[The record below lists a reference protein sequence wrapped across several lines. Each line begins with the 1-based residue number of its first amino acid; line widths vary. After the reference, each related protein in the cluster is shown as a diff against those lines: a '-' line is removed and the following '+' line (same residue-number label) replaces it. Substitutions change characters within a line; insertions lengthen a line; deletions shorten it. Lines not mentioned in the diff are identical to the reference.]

1 MGSQIEPRQL
11 NKLCQKCQQIFPVTG
26 LWPWE
31 RRDPD
36 QVFSGGKQWHLR
48 DLTIDELDESA
59 TTDGC
64 HLCRVFLDS
73 LIPIPKLIIL
83 TNCDGYTS
91 WREDVKTITFY
102 LRLVNRDHDPDN
114 YNFSLDH
121 DVKPSY
127 GGSSIDLKPVTPK
140 DSPFQPSWVIRSNH
154 LPYGY
159 KNSPSP
165 VTIFQPSSTTN
176 FDPLALEQIRSW
188 IHDCTH
194 NHEACRGASLVQ
206 NSMAEFLEKVRFID
220 VGLDDTATVR
230 LVERIKDTNVKYI
243 TLSYRWTV
251 ETPKTNL
258 KTHNKDKYHQSIPT
272 ENWPQ
277 IYKDAVALSR
287 TLGIR
292 YVWIDSLCIIQDDG
306 KDWNTQASLMHRIYT
321 HGYLNLAHACAE
333 FSPGLEV
340 TRDPISVSPCVLSR
354 TRTAS
359 SSEYW
364 ACFVN
369 YTPSSDLARAPLYSR
384 GWCYQERFL
393 ATRTVHFSQQLY
405 WECKAG
411 HASESFTGD
420 KGLAW
425 SRGSASSNPDILTSV
440 DQANDQ
446 RFSTVFGVST
456 VWQTIV
462 RDYSQT
468 QLTQYS
474 DRLAALRGVF
484 NRFWEILDASQERD
498 WCVAG
503 LWKKYLIRQ
512 LIWYRV
518 SHRHGHYDEFER
530 IRDTAYYASF
540 EKQLA
545 GFPSWSWA
553 SCPTSPGSSS
563 IAWPG
568 HTEPEYQNEPLV
580 EIETIIPLNSQ
591 ALHLGYPGFESSA
604 LVLRTAFGF
613 FGFDAEQLLSKWE
626 SWFSTCKADARAYNG
641 DKCQF
646 QVLINLDRP
655 IIGVVEKEDLRLL
668 PISMEYQ
675 AGRWDTV
682 WIEGILLE
690 EVGVEDDLPTFRRM
704 GQWSHRYDMDTC
716 TQQSPIPGLL
726 GSFDTKERLEIE
738 LGEFRK
744 RRELLPFRRYKLV

>member
-1 MGSQIEPRQL
+1 
-11 NKLCQKCQQIFPVTG
+11 
-26 LWPWE
+26 
-31 RRDPD
+31 
-36 QVFSGGKQWHLR
+36 
-48 DLTIDELDESA
+48 
-59 TTDGC
+59 
-64 HLCRVFLDS
+64 
-73 LIPIPKLIIL
+73 
-83 TNCDGYTS
+83 
-91 WREDVKTITFY
+91 
-102 LRLVNRDHDPDN
+102 
-114 YNFSLDH
+114 
-121 DVKPSY
+121 
-127 GGSSIDLKPVTPK
+127 
-140 DSPFQPSWVIRSNH
+140 
-154 LPYGY
+154 
-159 KNSPSP
+159 
-165 VTIFQPSSTTN
+165 
-176 FDPLALEQIRSW
+176 
-188 IHDCTH
+188 
-194 NHEACRGASLVQ
+194 
-206 NSMAEFLEKVRFID
+206 MAEFLEKVRFID

-243 TLSYRWTV
+243 TLSYRWTA

-258 KTHNKDKYHQSIPT
+258 ETHNKDKYHQSIPT
-272 ENWPQ
+272 EIWPQ
-277 IYKDAVALSR
+277 IYKDVVALSR

-306 KDWNTQASLMHRIYT
+306 TDWNTQASLMHRIYT

-393 ATRTVHFSQQLY
+393 ATRT
-405 WECKAG
+405 
-411 HASESFTGD
+411 
-420 KGLAW
+420 
-425 SRGSASSNPDILTSV
+425 SRGSASSKPDILTSV

-456 VWQTIV
+456 
-462 RDYSQT
+462 
-468 QLTQYS
+468 
-474 DRLAALRGVF
+474 
-484 NRFWEILDASQERD
+484 ERD

-580 EIETIIPLNSQ
+580 EVETIIPLNSQ
-591 ALHLGYPGFESSA
+591 APHLGYPGFESSA
-604 LVLRTAFGF
+604 LVLRTAFDF
-613 FGFDAEQLLSKWE
+613 LGFDAEQLLSKWE
-626 SWFSTCKADARAYNG
+626 SWYSTCKTDARAYNG
-641 DKCQF
+641 DKWQF
-646 QVLINLDRP
+646 QVLVNLDRP
-655 IIGVVEKEDLRLL
+655 ILGVVKKEDLRLL